1 MTDKTPLKSP
11 IPPASVR
18 ISALRD
24 RLKLTKHQAADYLGV
39 PVFTYIKWESGE
51 RTPPAVAIRL
61 LDVMGSLET
70 IAPAIHDYF
79 LPKIKS

>member
-1 MTDKTPLKSP
+1 MTDQKPLKPP
-11 IPPASVR
+11 IPPAAARVA
-18 ISALRD
+18 ALRE
-24 RLKLTKHQAADYLGV
+24 RLNLTNAQAADYLGISV
-39 PVFTYIKWESGE
+39 HTYIKWKSGE

-79 LPKIKS
+79 LPKVKA